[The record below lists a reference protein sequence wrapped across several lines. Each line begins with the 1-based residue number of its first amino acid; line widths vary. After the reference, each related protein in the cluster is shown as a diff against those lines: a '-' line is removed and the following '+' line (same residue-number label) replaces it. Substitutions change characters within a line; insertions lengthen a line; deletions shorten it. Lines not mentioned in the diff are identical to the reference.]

1 MKQKLFNL
9 SKVILTGC
17 MALSFFIYFD
27 GVSALLLGEYPYPE
41 KPEE

>member
-9 SKVILTGC
+9 SKAILTGC
-17 MALSFFIYFD
+17 MALSIFIYFD
-27 GVSALLLGEYPYPE
+27 GVSALFLGECPYPE